1 MSTNKTLQQA
11 EELLHKLVSE
21 WKIEY
26 SDFNARE
33 GEEYWPTIRSEGD
46 WYQDFIEWLYTE
58 YDKG

>member
-33 GEEYWPTIRSEGD
+33 GEEYWPTTRSEGD